1 MARWQPSPFVWG
13 SAVLHGGLFGLIALD
28 PPTWPWALGTLVAD
42 HAVLAAAGM
51 WPRSRLLGPNLRELP
66 AGAAARGEIALTFD
80 DGPDPE
86 ITPRVLDLLDAAGAK
101 GSFFVVGER
110 ADRHSRL
117 VIEMAHRG
125 HAVENHTF
133 AHSPHFPWYGV
144 RRLTR
149 ELAHA
154 GRLIESLTGRRPRFF
169 RPPAGLR
176 SPLLDPVLATL
187 ELSLVSWTR
196 RGFDAVRKDP
206 ERVWQ
211 RLAPAVRPGAILLL
225 HDGPGQRA
233 VLEVLPRVLAEVDAR
248 GLSAVAPL
256 PESTRRAD

>member
-1 MARWQPSPFVWG
+1 MARWQPSPFIWG
-13 SAVLHGGLFGLIALD
+13 SAALHGGLLGLVALD
-28 PPTWPWALGTLVAD
+28 PATWPWAIGTLLAG
-42 HAVLAAAGM
+42 HAALTAAGM

-66 AGAAARGEIALTFD
+66 PEAAARGEVALTFD

-117 VIEMAHRG
+117 VIEMAQRG
-125 HAVENHTF
+125 HAVENHTVR
-133 AHSPHFPWYGV
+133 HSPHFPWYGV
-144 RRLTR
+144 RRLAR

-154 GRLIESLTGRRPRFF
+154 NALVESLTGRRPRFF

-187 ELSLVSWTR
+187 DLSLVSWTR
-196 RGFDAVRKDP
+196 RGFDAVWKDP
-206 ERVWQ
+206 DQVWR

-233 VLEVLPRVLAEVDAR
+233 VLDVLPRALAEVSR
-248 GLSAVAPL
+248 LSLRAVAPL
-256 PESTRRAD
+256 PLPGSRG

>member
-1 MARWQPSPFVWG
+1 MARWQPSPFIWG
-13 SAVLHGGLFGLIALD
+13 SAVVHGGLFGLMALD
-28 PPTWPWALGTLVAD
+28 PATWPWAVGALVTD
-42 HAVLAAAGM
+42 HAALAAAGM

-66 AGAAARGEIALTFD
+66 REAAARGEIALTFD

-125 HAVENHTF
+125 HAVENHTVR
-133 AHSPHFPWYGV
+133 HSPHFPWYGV
-144 RRLTR
+144 RRLTG

-154 GRLIESLTGRRPRFF
+154 SALVEALTGRRPRFF

-176 SPLLDPVLATL
+176 SPLLEPVLASL

-196 RGFDAVRKDP
+196 RGFDAVRRDP
-206 ERVWQ
+206 EQVWR

-233 VLEVLPRVLAEVDAR
+233 VLDVLPRVLAEASKR
-248 GLSAVAPL
+248 SLRFVAPL
-256 PESTRRAD
+256 PGKAPAR

>member
-1 MARWQPSPFVWG
+1 MARWKPSPFVWG
-13 SAVLHGGLFGLIALD
+13 STVVHGGLLGLMALD
-28 PPTWPWALGTLVAD
+28 PATWPWVIGTLVTD
-42 HAVLAAAGM
+42 HAALAAAGM

-66 AGAAARGEIALTFD
+66 AEAAARGEIALTFD

-86 ITPRVLDLLDAAGAK
+86 ITPRVLDLLDATGAR

-117 VIEMAHRG
+117 VIEMAQRG
-125 HAVENHTF
+125 HAVENHTLR
-133 AHSPHFPWYGV
+133 HSPHFPWYGI
-144 RRLTR
+144 RRLTS

-154 GRLIESLTGRRPRFF
+154 SLLVEALTGRRPRFF
-169 RPPAGLR
+169 RAPAGLR

-187 ELSLVSWTR
+187 DLSLVSWTR
-196 RGFDAVRKDP
+196 RGFDAVRKEPDQIW
-206 ERVWQ
+206 R

-233 VLEVLPRVLAEVDAR
+233 VLEVLPRVLDEVAAR
-248 GLSAVAPL
+248 GLRAVAPL
-256 PESTRRAD
+256 A